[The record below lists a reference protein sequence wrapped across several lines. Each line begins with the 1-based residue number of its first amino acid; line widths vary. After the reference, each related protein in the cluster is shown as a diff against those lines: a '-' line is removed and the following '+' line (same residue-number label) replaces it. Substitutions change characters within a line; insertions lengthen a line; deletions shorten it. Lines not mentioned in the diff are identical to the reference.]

1 MMPNMTETSVSC
13 ASHRGSSAIRVKRMR
28 SRVWGAH
35 VPRFTGNNVTVSYC
49 NLFSSWHYR
58 LNSDQKLV
66 IRLYKRPEAPVA
78 D

>member
-1 MMPNMTETSVSC
+1 
-13 ASHRGSSAIRVKRMR
+13 MR